1 MTISNLDEIFR
12 ELSTQLEGELFTD
25 AVHRLLYATDASIFR
40 EVPVAVSCPKTRDDL
55 KTLIRFAS
63 ENGLSLIPRAAGTS
77 LAGQVVGSGI
87 VVDISRHLNRI
98 LELNLEERWVEVEP
112 GVVLDELN
120 LFLKP
125 HGLFFGPETS
135 TSNRCMI
142 GGMVANN
149 ACGAHSIIYGS
160 TREHTLEVEVLL
172 SDGSEARFKGL
183 TADELI
189 EKGKESSLEG
199 TIYRHLNELLSD
211 PGNQESIRE
220 GYPDPKVKRRNTGYA
235 LDLLLDTDPF
245 DRNYKPFNL
254 STLIAGSEGTLAFIT
269 TVRLNLVPL
278 PPPVQGLVC
287 SHFASR
293 QDAFHAN
300 LIALKYNPGAVEMM
314 DHFIL
319 DCTLE
324 NLEQQRN
331 RFFIQGDPAAVLII
345 EFAGHSKE
353 ELELQMGQ
361 MEEEMK
367 AAGLGYHFPRV
378 FGPDM
383 KKVWD
388 LRKAG
393 LGVLSNLEGD
403 ARPVS
408 LIEDTAVNPEFLPL
422 YMKDFEEILG
432 NYGKECVYHA
442 HIGSGELHLRPVLN
456 LRDPAEVEIAHQLG
470 REVALLVKKYRGS
483 LSGEHGDGRLRG
495 EFIPLVLGE
504 RNYGLLRSVKQVFDP
519 QNIFNPG
526 KIVDAPSLK
535 ENLRV
540 VPGTKHREIRTWF
553 RFDKEGGILRA
564 AEKCNGS
571 GDCRKSELMG
581 GTMCPSYMAT
591 RDENT
596 TTRAR
601 ANLLREVLSNSE
613 KQNPFDHRELYD
625 ILDLC
630 LSCKGCKSECPSNV
644 DMAKQKSEFLQNWHE
659 DHSIPLRSR
668 LVAGIRRI
676 NQLASVFPEFY
687 NRLMTWSL
695 SSRVFKKLAGFAEKR
710 SLPLLSRMTVRRWAK
725 KHLLSHQ
732 QVRPIRKVWFFIDEF
747 TNYQDA
753 EIGIKAIKLLCRL
766 GYEVAIPPVWDSG
779 RAHLSKGFLKTARK
793 IASGN
798 LRLLKD
804 KVSPASPLVGLEPS
818 AILSFRDEYP
828 DLVPAEFTGLAN
840 QIAQASFT
848 IEEFLVQEVEKGILS
863 SDAFTREPA
872 RILVHG
878 HCQQKAIVS
887 SAPML
892 SVLNLPENYS
902 AEEIKSG
909 CCGMA
914 GSFGYEK
921 EHYDL
926 SMKIGELVLF
936 PAVRAAGPE
945 TVISAPGTSCRH
957 QILDGT
963 GRKALHPVEILYEA
977 LKEK

>member
-1 MTISNLDEIFR
+1 MTISNLDEKFQ
-12 ELSTQLEGELFTD
+12 ELASQLGGEFYTD
-25 AVHRLLYATDASIFR
+25 TVQRLLYATDASIFR
-40 EVPVAVSCPKTRDDL
+40 EVPLAIACPRTKEDL
-55 KTLIRFAS
+55 KLLIGFAS
-63 ENGLSLIPRAAGTS
+63 ENELSLIPRAAGTS

-87 VVDISRHLNRI
+87 VVDISRHFNRI
-98 LELNLEERWVEVEP
+98 LDFNPEERWVDVEP

-149 ACGAHSIIYGS
+149 SCGAHSIIYGS
-160 TREHTLEVEVLL
+160 TREHTLEVEAIL
-172 SDGSEARFKGL
+172 SDGSEARFKEL
-183 TADELI
+183 SANELI
-189 EKGKESSLEG
+189 EKRRGNNLEG
-199 TIYRHLNELLSD
+199 TIYRHVLELLSE
-211 PGNQESIRE
+211 PRNQESIRE
-220 GYPDPKVKRRNTGYA
+220 GYPDPEVKRRNTGYA
-235 LDLLLDTDPF
+235 LDLLLDTQPF
-245 DRNYKPFNL
+245 DKSDKPFNL
-254 STLIAGSEGTLAFIT
+254 SALIAGSEGTLAFIT
-269 TVRLNLVPL
+269 SVRLNLVPL
-278 PPPVQGLVC
+278 PPPVKGLVC
-287 SHFASR
+287 PHFVSR
-293 QDAFHAN
+293 EDAFYAN
-300 LIALKYNPGAVEMM
+300 LIALTYKPGAVEMM

-319 DCTLE
+319 DCTKE

-331 RFFIQGDPAAVLII
+331 RFFIKGDPAAVLII
-345 EFAGHSKE
+345 EFAGHSDV
-353 ELELQMGQ
+353 ELARQMGQ
-361 MEEEMK
+361 MEEEMR
-367 AAGLGYHFPRV
+367 AAGLGYHFPRI
-378 FGPDM
+378 FGSDM
-383 KKVWD
+383 EKVWD
-388 LRKAG
+388 LRRAG

-408 LIEDTAVNPEFLPL
+408 LIEDTAVNPVVLPS
-422 YMKDFEEILG
+422 YMREFEEILAR
-432 NYGKECVYHA
+432 YDKECVYHA

-504 RNYGLLRSVKQVFDP
+504 RNYDLLRSVKHVFDP
-519 QNIFNPG
+519 KNIFNPG
-526 KIVDAPSLK
+526 KIIDTPSLK
-535 ENLRV
+535 ESLRV
-540 VPGTKHREIRTWF
+540 VPGTVPREICTYF
-553 RFDKEGGILRA
+553 RFDDEDGILRA
-564 AEKCNGS
+564 VEKCNGS

-581 GTMCPSYMAT
+581 GTMCPSFMAT

-601 ANLLREVLSNSE
+601 ANLLREFLSHSE
-613 KQNPFDHRELYD
+613 KKNPFDHKELYD

-644 DMAKQKSEFLQNWHE
+644 DMAKLKSEFLQNWYEVHG
-659 DHSIPLRSR
+659 IPLRSR

-676 NQLASVFPEFY
+676 NQLGSLFPWAY
-687 NRLMTWSL
+687 NRMVTWSL
-695 SSRVFKKLAGFAEKR
+695 SSRMFKKLAGFAEIR
-710 SLPLLSRMTVRRWAK
+710 SLPTLSGQTVRRWSK
-725 KHLLSHQ
+725 KHLSSYQPDH
-732 QVRPIRKVWFFIDEF
+732 PINKVWFFIDEF

-798 LRLLKD
+798 LRLLND
-804 KVSPASPLVGLEPS
+804 KLSPSSPLVGLEPS

-828 DLVPAEFTGLAN
+828 DLVSSKDAGLAKE
-840 QIAQASFT
+840 ISRAAFT
-848 IEEFLVQEVEKGILS
+848 IEEFLAAEVSKGHVTEEF
-863 SDAFTREPA
+863 FTSEPA

-878 HCQQKAIVS
+878 HCQQKALVS

-892 SVLNLPENYS
+892 QILNLPENYL

-936 PAVRAAGPE
+936 PSVRAAGLE
-945 TVISAPGTSCRH
+945 TLIAAPGTSCRH

-963 GRKALHPVEILYEA
+963 GRKALHPVEILYDA
-977 LKEK
+977 LRVK